1 METALESGSTTHA
14 KARGGVGEDMRA
26 AYFRGNEEI
35 ELTDVPTPKP
45 GEGEVLIRVAANGVC
60 GSDRKILRS
69 GFALIPGH
77 EVAGTVVE
85 TGPGSKTL
93 AGARVAAYIPI
104 HCGECPYC
112 KKGQGNLC
120 PNMKG
125 LLGWA
130 TNGGYAEYMVVPD
143 RNALIM
149 DDRLSFDEAVILLDT
164 IGTSGH
170 ALRLSRCWQRAS
182 ALILGAGPIGIGAL
196 AGMKAL
202 GVPVVYVSELS
213 AFRRQ
218 QVEAL
223 GGIPIDPTQESLER
237 RIRADF
243 PYGVEIVFEAVG
255 SPATIWHSLDL
266 VAPGGTVNLVGEH
279 WGKLELERPKLKW
292 MLNDITAIRS
302 FYFTI
307 PEFYENQQMVLEGK
321 LNAKALATHAFPL
334 GDVRAAYDRFA
345 AGDTLKVMVKP

>member
-1 METALESGSTTHA
+1 
-14 KARGGVGEDMRA
+14 MRA
-26 AYFRGNEEI
+26 AYFRGNEVI
-35 ELTDVPTPKP
+35 ELAEVPTPKP
-45 GEGEVLIRVAANGVC
+45 GPGEVRIRVAANGVC

-85 TGPGSKTL
+85 AGPDCKTSV
-93 AGARVAAYIPI
+93 GARVAAYIPI
-104 HCGECPYC
+104 HCGACPFC
-112 KKGQGNLC
+112 QKGQGNLC

-130 TNGGYAEYMVVPD
+130 TNGGYAEYMIVPD
-143 RNALIM
+143 RNALTL
-149 DDRLSFDEAVILLDT
+149 DDRLSFEEGVILLDT

-170 ALRLSRCWQRAS
+170 ALRLSRCGQRES
-182 ALILGAGPIGIGAL
+182 ALILGAGPMGIGAL
-196 AGMKAL
+196 VGMKAF
-202 GVPVVYVSELS
+202 GVPVVYVSEIS

-218 QVEAL
+218 RVEQL

-243 PYGVEIVFEAVG
+243 PYGVDLVFEAVG
-255 SPATIWHSLDL
+255 RPATIWQSLDL

-279 WGKLELERPKLKW
+279 WGRLELERPKLKW

-321 LNAKALATHAFPL
+321 LDAKALITHAFPL
-334 GDVRAAYDRFA
+334 GEVRAAYDRFA
-345 AGDTLKVMVKP
+345 AGDTLKVMVNP